1 MIYVIVNP
9 VFSRFV
15 LVVMACCTILFPLLT
30 ISILRSNKSISSVHM
45 PTKEERRWPLLFG
58 TFFFVIA
65 HVLIKFATEKV
76 SGTDGVNNVAI
87 SGIATLMVCT
97 IINMFYKLSIHMA
110 GIGGLLG
117 VLAAC
122 APLAQTEMIYFLIAG
137 TLGSGLVGFSR
148 LYLKAHSA
156 GQVIVGFIV
165 GFTIQF
171 LLLSYLSPEVVK
183 LI

>member
-1 MIYVIVNP
+1 M
-9 VFSRFV
+9 
-15 LVVMACCTILFPLLT
+15 
-30 ISILRSNKSISSVHM
+30 RSNKSISSVHM

-76 SGTDGVNNVAI
+76 SGTDGINNVAI
-87 SGIATLMVCT
+87 AGIATLMVCT
-97 IINMFYKLSIHMA
+97 IVNMFYKLSIHMA
-110 GIGGLLG
+110 GVGGLLG
-117 VLAAC
+117 LLAAT
-122 APLAQTEMIYFLIAG
+122 APVAQAEMIYFLIAG
-137 TLGSGLVGFSR
+137 VVISGLVGFSR

-165 GFTIQF
+165 GFGIQF
-171 LLLSYLSPEVVK
+171 LLLNYLSPEVVK